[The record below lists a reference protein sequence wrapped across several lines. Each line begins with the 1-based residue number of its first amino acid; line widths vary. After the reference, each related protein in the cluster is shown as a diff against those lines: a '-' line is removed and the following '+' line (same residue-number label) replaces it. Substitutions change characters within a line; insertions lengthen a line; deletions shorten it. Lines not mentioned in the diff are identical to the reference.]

1 MENTLKLV
9 GKNSNEIFTLRYP
22 STLVDFCEFDFS
34 LYAQEAIAVC
44 NEALKT
50 GSLDYD
56 KISEIKKDIQ
66 SAHCFMQ
73 YSTKTTYDK
82 IVFDCWIDYV
92 CRRDNIGNSALWNRF
107 IRCKTP
113 FEKLIFGRL
122 CDFRYKRAVNEWLN
136 VIRIQDYAKC
146 KLNFVFTD
154 AVKSVEEAEERKN
167 YFDLIF
173 SVTARELGCRLD
185 ELGVTKYYS
194 VGRTPGSPFMFPN
207 ISKEIVRHVLAG
219 FDYSDDYSDINDY
232 AESADEVAMDAFSR
246 MKAGLPQDPASYTI
260 PTGKLENL
268 SDRIYMPCGL
278 KAVIDLEIDALLESG
293 MWLKRCKNCGR
304 FFAVS
309 VDEYKEYCT
318 RRNMPSGKT
327 CIGLF
332 EEQNPRPVMSD
343 ALVERCRL
351 VTDEMYSRVDSM
363 MSVEEYNSW
372 RTYLEAMKQKVENGE
387 IAPAELE
394 SFLEYSRGVDI
405 TKSKP
410 IVEVPKR
417 EPEAPKERVVR
428 PFVPERISRSEI
440 KQYHEEDE
448 EELPVVT
455 ARPTKE
461 GFFTSPSVERQK
473 SERPQVSHIIRN
485 GESLGENANSLADG
499 VFRPFEPQAAEP
511 YASSEQLKPQGNVRR
526 DKPQERERNAN
537 FKPLK
542 QPVGNE
548 FVQDYLNSYSDMT
561 RAAEQENIPHKSYSS
576 GKIIRGYN
584 AEPVKN
590 AEMFVSGKQSGFSAQ
605 QGGEPIS
612 SDNRGYDLRTMSNGV
627 DFEKKNS
634 PVEQFNQFEQY
645 EKSEQFGNPAAMEET
660 VPVKA
665 ASAAERGTEEIEPQR
680 TAPRVIKKNAAAI
693 SAYGKMSNQT
703 IAAAP
708 TEQISSN
715 SAYPNQANAT
725 DNSIG
730 SENGYEYRSEMY
742 SAHSSDAVKAYEQ
755 PQPVQSQQ
763 LDSEML
769 EPFKDIESIFDV
781 LEQSESN
788 MKSSRRYVDDYADGY
803 GHSEKNV
810 EYVRNAEYA
819 KRNSQRD
826 VSAEDYISPANLAEY
841 ARSERYEQYEQPWQ
855 SEHSEQ
861 YFQQDKSE
869 QYSEFALSERSEQYG
884 HRTLSAPAQ
893 PDRSSQ
899 AEPPLPG
906 GYGYSDNRNDHEEI
920 IRNHSE
926 QPVRSKRSVPERPLR
941 NDEAPSGIWTED
953 RGLFRNEPMPM
964 AEHTDNTDY
973 DIQEK
978 SEPEKSEID
987 MIREKRH
994 STRSSKTQRLY
1005 DVIMREPDDN
1015 PNFRKKR

>member
-34 LYAQEAIAVC
+34 LYAQEAIEVC

-56 KISEIKKDIQ
+56 RVSEIKKEMQ

-113 FEKLIFGRL
+113 FEKVIFGRL

-136 VIRIQDYAKC
+136 VIRIQDYARC

-154 AVKSVEEAEERKN
+154 AVKTVEDAEERKN

-173 SVTARELGCRLD
+173 SVTARELGCRLE

-246 MKAGLPQDPASYTI
+246 MKAGLPQDLSAYTI

-278 KAVIDLEIDALLESG
+278 KAVVDLEIDAVLESG

-309 VDEYKEYCT
+309 KDDYKEYCT

-327 CIGLF
+327 CIGIF
-332 EEQNPRPVMSD
+332 EEQNPRPKMSD
-343 ALVERCRL
+343 ALLERCRL
-351 VTDEMYSRVDSM
+351 VTDEMYSRVDSV

-405 TKSKP
+405 TRSKP

-417 EPEAPKERVVR
+417 EPDAPKERVVR

-440 KQYHEEDE
+440 KQYQEEVDE
-448 EELPVVT
+448 DLPVVI
-455 ARPTKE
+455 PKPSKE

-473 SERPQVSHIIRN
+473 NERPQISHIIRN
-485 GESLGENANSLADG
+485 GESLGENDNMSGGG
-499 VFRPFEPQAAEP
+499 VFRPFEPQVAESYGSVRQHTGYSEP
-511 YASSEQLKPQGNVRR
+511 YQREKPEEYGHKG
-526 DKPQERERNAN
+526 D
-537 FKPLK
+537 FKPLAK
-542 QPVGNE
+542 SDGG
-548 FVQDYLNSYSDMT
+548 FVQAMPSET
-561 RAAEQENIPHKSYSS
+561 VRAAKMENSSHGSNSS
-576 GKIIRGYN
+576 GRIIRGYN
-584 AEPVKN
+584 ADAFQNVEN
-590 AEMFVSGKQSGFSAQ
+590 TSFEQAGA
-605 QGGEPIS
+605 
-612 SDNRGYDLRTMSNGV
+612 RTMHGILPESE
-627 DFEKKNS
+627 EKLVGKDNS
-634 PVEQFNQFEQY
+634 VFRRNAQYSDQTSERDYEPKQPVLPEDVGEH
-645 EKSEQFGNPAAMEET
+645 T
-660 VPVKA
+660 VPVSEKA
-665 ASAAERGTEEIEPQR
+665 PEPVIKPKSENNEPQR
-680 TAPRVIKKNAAAI
+680 TAPKVIKKNAAAI
-693 SAYGKMSNQT
+693 SAYGKMSNQSL
-703 IAAAP
+703 AAAVSAETLSEKSEYHQAGEYVPDDP
-708 TEQISSN
+708 TEQKS
-715 SAYPNQANAT
+715 
-725 DNSIG
+725 
-730 SENGYEYRSEMY
+730 GYEYRSEM
-742 SAHSSDAVKAYEQ
+742 SDAYGKDNVNAYEQ
-755 PQPVQSQQ
+755 PAQSQQ
-763 LDSEML
+763 LAPEML
-769 EPFKDIESIFDV
+769 EPFKGIESIFDV

-788 MKSSRRYVDDYADGY
+788 MNALHRY
-803 GHSEKNV
+803 
-810 EYVRNAEYA
+810 
-819 KRNSQRD
+819 
-826 VSAEDYISPANLAEY
+826 AEDYSDGYDYSDKLSEQTPDENTKRNTRRSGRSGY
-841 ARSERYEQYEQPWQ
+841 AKSQESLDYTQTKQQGQSFKSEQSETATRFVQPEQTTQSERYGGKMFSSRNPQVESPLPQGYG
-855 SEHSEQ
+855 
-861 YFQQDKSE
+861 FADNRD
-869 QYSEFALSERSEQYG
+869 YSENSKTHY
-884 HRTLSAPAQ
+884 
-893 PDRSSQ
+893 D
-899 AEPPLPG
+899 
-906 GYGYSDNRNDHEEI
+906 EE
-920 IRNHSE
+920 
-926 QPVRSKRSVPERPLR
+926 PVRKRSVPERPLR

-953 RGLFRNEPMPM
+953 RGLFRNESMPE
-964 AEHTDNTDY
+964 AADNSDY
-973 DIQEK
+973 EVSEK
-978 SEPEKSEID
+978 SEPEKSEIE

-1015 PNFRKKR
+1015 PNFRKKK

>member
-9 GKNSNEIFTLRYP
+9 GKHSNEIFTLRYP

-34 LYAQEAIAVC
+34 LYAQEAIDVC

-56 KISEIKKDIQ
+56 RVSEIKKEMQ

-92 CRRDNIGNSALWNRF
+92 CRRDNIVDSTLWNRF
-107 IRCKTP
+107 IRCKTQ
-113 FEKLIFGRL
+113 FEKVIFGRL

-136 VIRIQDYAKC
+136 VIRIQDYARC

-154 AVKSVEEAEERKN
+154 GVKSVEEAEERKN

-194 VGRTPGSPFMFPN
+194 VGRTPGSPFMFPG

-232 AESADEVAMDAFSR
+232 EESADEVAMDAFSR
-246 MKAGLPQDPASYTI
+246 MKAGLPQDLSSYTI

-293 MWLKRCKNCGR
+293 MWLRRCKNCGR
-304 FFAVS
+304 FFAVTK
-309 VDEYKEYCT
+309 DDYKEYCT

-327 CIGLF
+327 CIGIF
-332 EEQNPRPVMSD
+332 EEQNPKPKISD
-343 ALVERCRL
+343 ALVERCRY
-351 VTDEMYSRVDSM
+351 VTDEMYSRVDNV

-387 IAPAELE
+387 IASAELE
-394 SFLEYSRGVDI
+394 SFLEYSLGVDI
-405 TKSKP
+405 TRSKP

-417 EPEAPKERVVR
+417 EAEVPKERVVR
-428 PFVPERISRSEI
+428 PFIPERISRSEI
-440 KQYHEEDE
+440 KQYREEDE
-448 EELPVVT
+448 VELPVVT
-455 ARPTKE
+455 AKPSKE
-461 GFFTSPSVERQK
+461 GFFTSPSVQRQK
-473 SERPQVSHIIRN
+473 NERPQISHIIRN
-485 GESLGENANSLADG
+485 GESLGENVNSSADG
-499 VFRPFEPQAAEP
+499 VFRRFEPQAAGP
-511 YASSEQLKPQGNVRR
+511 YASSGQLKPQGNVRR
-526 DKPQERERNAN
+526 DKPQERERNDN
-537 FKPLK
+537 FKLQ

-548 FVQDYLNSYSDMT
+548 FVQDYLNSDFDMT

-590 AEMFVSGKQSGFSAQ
+590 AEMFASEKRSSFSAQ
-605 QGGEPIS
+605 QAEEPIS
-612 SDNRGYDLRTMSNGV
+612 SDNSGSDLKTMFNGM
-627 DFEKKNS
+627 DFERKNS

-645 EKSEQFGNPAAMEET
+645 EKTEQFGKPAAMEQAA
-660 VPVKA
+660 PAKA
-665 ASAAERGTEEIEPQR
+665 LSAAERGTEEIEPQR

-708 TEQISSN
+708 TEQISSK
-715 SAYPNQANAT
+715 SAYPNQPNEA

-730 SENGYEYRSEMY
+730 SENGYEYRSEMN
-742 SAHSSDAVKAYEQ
+742 SANRSNTVKAYEQ
-755 PQPVQSQQ
+755 PQPVRSQQ

-781 LEQSESN
+781 LEQSENSIN
-788 MKSSRRYVDDYADGY
+788 SSRRYIDDYSENDYSAVFGEFAEPAES
-803 GHSEKNV
+803 GNHSS
-810 EYVRNAEYA
+810 RGGMSSQYA
-819 KRNSQRD
+819 KSADFSQ
-826 VSAEDYISPANLAEY
+826 SG
-841 ARSERYEQYEQPWQ
+841 RYEQNARPERVGQ
-855 SEHSEQ
+855 SEQNFYRSENAAQYAQHSEN
-861 YFQQDKSE
+861 QQFVQSEKPNKS
-869 QYSEFALSERSEQYG
+869 AL
-884 HRTLSAPAQ
+884 LV
-893 PDRSSQ
+893 
-899 AEPPLPG
+899 EPPLPQ
-906 GYGYSDNRNDHEEI
+906 GYGLSDGYTRSDDAYAEET
-920 IRNHSE
+920 
-926 QPVRSKRSVPERPLR
+926 PVRSKRTVPQRPLR
-941 NDEAPSGIWTED
+941 NDEVPGGFWTED
-953 RGLFRNEPMPM
+953 RGLFKNEPMPQ
-964 AEHTDNTDY
+964 ADSSDNSDY
-973 DIQEK
+973 DADEK
-978 SEPEKSEID
+978 SESEKSEIE
-987 MIREKRH
+987 MIRDKRH
-994 STRSSKTQRLY
+994 STRTSKTQRLY

-1015 PNFRKKR
+1015 PNFRKKK